1 MRVRVR
7 FAVLAL
13 LAAGLVAG
21 CGPLR
26 RFAYAGP
33 GRDGWQQPDRVVT
46 SLGLEPGARV
56 ADLGAGGGY
65 FTWRLADAVGPQG
78 QVFAVDVDD
87 EMLAHLAEQSRER
100 GDANVETVLGEYDDP
115 LIPEGGVDWIFT
127 CNTYHHIEER
137 SAYFANARRYLR
149 PGGRVAI
156 VEFNGQGWFERWFV
170 HYVPADEVRAEM
182 RAAGYVELASHDY
195 LDRQSFL
202 VFGLAD

>member
-33 GRDGWQQPDRVVT
+33 GRDGWQQPDRVVA
-46 SLGLEPGARV
+46 SLGLAPGARV

-170 HYVPADEVRAEM
+170 HYVPTDEIRAEM
-182 RAAGYVELASHDY
+182 GAAGYVELASHDY

>member
-33 GRDGWQQPDRVVT
+33 GRDGWQQPDRVVA
-46 SLGLEPGARV
+46 SLGLAPGARV

-137 SAYFANARRYLR
+137 SAYFAIARRYLR

-170 HYVPADEVRAEM
+170 HYVPTDEIRAEM
-182 RAAGYVELASHDY
+182 GAAGYVELASHDY